1 MKRLYI
7 DVDGVLIPS
16 DIEADLPEHIL
27 PFIDFVTENFDCYW
41 LTSYCRGNTRSL
53 LKVLAGYFAPVTME
67 KLLKVKPTDFKKTKA
82 EGIDLSSDFIW
93 IDDSPTVVSKNMLS
107 EVGRLDRL
115 IVVDLET
122 KDELIRVMELLA
134 TKLS

>member
-16 DIEADLPEHIL
+16 DKEDELPEHIL
-27 PFIDFVTENFDCYW
+27 PFIDFVTANFDCYW
-41 LTSYCRGNTRSL
+41 LTSYCRGNARLL
-53 LKVLAGYFAPVTME
+53 LKLLAGYFEPIVME
-67 KLLKVKPTDFKKTKA
+67 KLIKVKTTNFKKTKA

-93 IDDSPTVVSKNMLS
+93 IDDSPTVASKNILT
-107 EVGRLDRL
+107 EAGRLDRL

-122 KDELIRVMELLA
+122 KDELIRVMELLSA
-134 TKLS
+134 TLS